1 VQVRDNRTVTEL
13 AAVLFDMD
21 GTLVESES
29 LWHEAEVSTMEYFG
43 SNWDDEDHT
52 FSLGGPFGRVVDYMA
67 AKAGVTSKELGDRLI
82 ETIGE
87 LMRTRPFPVLP
98 GIRELHDEITAAGIP
113 TGLVTNSFLHLAEL
127 VLASTGFTFDVV
139 VAGDQL
145 PENKPHPLPYL
156 TACAKLNI
164 QPESTVVLEDSRTGI
179 TSASA
184 AGCYVVI
191 VPGKLVIE
199 PEARQTVVESAA
211 HVDLLAL
218 ELLLKEEA
226 G

>member
-1 VQVRDNRTVTEL
+1 MTEL

-29 LWHEAEVSTMEYFG
+29 LWHEAEVAAMEFYGST
-43 SNWDDEDHT
+43 WDDDDHT

-67 AKAGVTSKELGDRLI
+67 EKAGVTAQEMGDRLI
-82 ETIGE
+82 DTIGE
-87 LMRTRPFPVLP
+87 LMRTRPFPVQP

-127 VLASTGFTFDVV
+127 VLESTGFTFDVV

-156 TACAKLNI
+156 TACAQLGVEPKD
-164 QPESTVVLEDSRTGI
+164 TVVLEDSVTGI
-179 TSASA
+179 ASASA
-184 AGCYVVI
+184 ADCFVVI
-191 VPGKLVIE
+191 VPGKLAIE
-199 PEARQTVVESAA
+199 AQPRQIVVDTAA
-211 HVDLLAL
+211 DVNLKRLRSFVLAH
-218 ELLLKEEA
+218 
-226 G
+226 